1 MTTVNPESALSAP
14 VEGRVAGSTGKPLF
28 VKRYEH
34 SNAEYTLVLVHG
46 TAGYSAAYH
55 DFAEHF
61 RRRFPATVW
70 AFDLTGHGRTPGPRG
85 IFTFDD
91 FLEDVRAVSDHA
103 AESTGLPVVL
113 HGASQGGE
121 IAFHALTR
129 CPRVA
134 GAVCMNILLND
145 ELQMNRAIRLMRSE
159 VIGSLARAVGD
170 RVRVPLRRVIDFKA
184 AYQEDPDL
192 FPEKLTDPLNVWS
205 YGFRSYHSVFN
216 YKPAQSSAANTKPVL
231 IACGE
236 NDEIVGPDHVQAC
249 FQRIGGPK
257 DLFVMPGGGHQLML
271 FETDVYSRVVD
282 SWIRERVL
290 GRANAWTAPLDAEE
304 RAYFEFLHRERR
316 NEASGEPDYR
326 YSWLDRLLT
335 RVHNGTIERGVRYF
349 AQAGSTAQWRFT
361 EELVSKIDYA
371 AWQFLRDYLPR
382 PAGTERPR
390 MAVAGCGSGNAIRGL
405 LELDSRL
412 RDWDIDGFDVDY
424 KAIRLARRSFADVA
438 NVQFHVGDIRDRN
451 VLPSDRFDVVY
462 MHGIFDHCG
471 EHRAVLAN
479 VHRAL
484 KPGGRVFY
492 VAPDRNLYTWLAFV
506 SIGPLFVSG
515 LYKSN
520 HDFRRFPRPSELSR
534 LLEDLG
540 YRSLRKYGASEV
552 PAIAGIE
559 YTTRL
564 NLFTAGRSFHKRD
577 LDAFTFELT
586 KARSWLGGRHLG
598 EYVGA
603 AEKPPA
609 GLDGES

>member
-1 MTTVNPESALSAP
+1 MTSVDPDVAFEAP
-14 VEGRVAGSTGKPLF
+14 LDDSVAGSNGKPLF
-28 VKRYEH
+28 LKRYEH
-34 SNAEYTLVLVHG
+34 PNAEYTLVLVHG

-61 RRRFPATVW
+61 RRNFPATVW

-85 IFTFDD
+85 VFTFEE

-103 AESTGLPVVL
+103 AERTGLPVVL

-121 IAFHALTR
+121 IAFHALAR

-134 GAVCMNILLND
+134 GAICMNILLND
-145 ELQMNRAIRLMRSE
+145 ELQMNRSIRLMRSGP
-159 VIGSLARAVGD
+159 VDRVVRAVGD
-170 RVRVPLRRVIDFKA
+170 RVRVPLRRFVNFRA

-192 FPEKLTDPLNVWS
+192 LPAKRADPMNVWS
-205 YGFRSYHSVFN
+205 YGFKSYHSVFN
-216 YKPAQSSAANTKPVL
+216 YQPGQPAAANTKPVL

-236 NDEIVGPDHVQAC
+236 NDEVVGADHVRAC
-249 FQRIGGPK
+249 FERIGGPK
-257 DLFVMPGGGHQLML
+257 DLLVLPGGGHQLML
-271 FETDVYSRVVD
+271 FETDLYSRVVH

-290 GRANAWTAPLDAEE
+290 GRAPSWTAPFEAEE
-304 RAYFEFLHRERR
+304 RTYFDFLHRERC

-349 AQAGSTAQWRFT
+349 AQAQTTVQWRFT
-361 EELVSKIDYA
+361 EELVSKIDYT
-371 AWQFLRDYLPR
+371 AWGFLRDYLPR
-382 PAGTERPR
+382 TAKDERPR
-390 MAVAGCGSGNAIRGL
+390 MAVAGCGSGHSIRGL
-405 LELDSRL
+405 LSRHPELS
-412 RDWDIDGFDVDY
+412 DWQIDGFDVDY
-424 KAIRLARRSFADVA
+424 KAIRAARRSFADSA

-451 VLPSDRFDVVY
+451 VLPSDGFDVVY

-471 EHRAVLAN
+471 EHRTVLAN

-506 SIGPLFVSG
+506 TVGPLFVSG
-515 LYKSN
+515 LYKSI
-520 HDFRRFPRPSELSR
+520 HDFRRFPRPAELSR
-534 LLEDLG
+534 LLQDVG
-540 YRSLRKYGASEV
+540 YRLLPQHGPSEL
-552 PAIAGIE
+552 PAVAGLE

-564 NLFTAGRSFHKRD
+564 NLFTVRRAFQRRD
-577 LDAFTFELT
+577 VGALIFELT
-586 KARSWLGGRHLG
+586 KARRWLGGGYLG

-603 AEKPPA
+603 AEK
-609 GLDGES
+609 